1 MLVSGGQGIMR
12 IEVTYG
18 VSRIARA
25 GRFCCVRCCLF
36 RAAKRSVVPLFPL
49 PFPPSLVDLVTI
61 GLVSISTDLVSVTVP
76 GGWWPL
82 AELPW
87 RPVCSA
93 HGLWLKACFSPR
105 NRRPLWQAPSPSSS
119 IGDEFN

>member
-36 RAAKRSVVPLFPL
+36 RAAKRSVVPLFS
-49 PFPPSLVDLVTI
+49 PSLPSLI
-61 GLVSISTDLVSVTVP
+61 GGFGKYRVGKYLSTV
-76 GGWWPL
+76 
-82 AELPW
+82 
-87 RPVCSA
+87 
-93 HGLWLKACFSPR
+93 
-105 NRRPLWQAPSPSSS
+105 
-119 IGDEFN
+119 